1 MRKRHFRFYGAL
13 AAGVAAFFLAEAAPR
28 WEVRFLVAGNVFFL
42 VYLGLT
48 LGFVIRAKAE
58 HLREAAADADEGLA
72 VLTVITGAAV
82 IASLGAVGILLTTK
96 DATPLATGLAVAAI
110 PLGWLTTHT
119 IASFH
124 YAWLYYAPAG
134 DDFARGLDFPG
145 DEKEPGPWD
154 FLYFAFV
161 IGMTA
166 QVSDVQ
172 VSSRV
177 LRRMV
182 LAHGVL
188 SFFYYTGIVALAVN
202 AVGGS

>member
-1 MRKRHFRFYGAL
+1 MRRRHFRFYGAL
-13 AAGVAAFFLAEAAPR
+13 TAGVVAFFLAEAAPR

-58 HLREAAADADEGLA
+58 HLREAAANADEGLA
-72 VLTVITGAAV
+72 VLSLIAAAAV
-82 IASLGAVGILLTTK
+82 LASLGAVGILLNAS
-96 DATPLATGLAVAAI
+96 DAPPFATGLAVAAI

-124 YAWLYYAPAG
+124 YAWLYYAPAEG
-134 DDFARGLDFPG
+134 GFARGLDFPG
-145 DEKEPGPWD
+145 DEAEPGPWD

-172 VSSRV
+172 VTSRV
-177 LRRMV
+177 LRRTV
-182 LAHGVL
+182 LAHSVL

-202 AVGGS
+202 AVGGH